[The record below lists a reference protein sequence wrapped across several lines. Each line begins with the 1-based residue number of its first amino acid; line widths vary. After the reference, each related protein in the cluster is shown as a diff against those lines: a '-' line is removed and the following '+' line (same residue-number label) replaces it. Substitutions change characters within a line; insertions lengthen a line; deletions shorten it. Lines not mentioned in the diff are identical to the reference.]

1 MAALAIT
8 IIGDTLILEIEEE
21 DTMLRKIQLV

>member
-8 IIGDTLILEIEEE
+8 TGDTLILEIEEE
-21 DTMLRKIQLV
+21 DTMLKKIQLV